1 MKKKRRLDLN
11 LAGDPL
17 RNKRLFRS
25 LFFFIGG
32 VSLLWLIIGLTVFL
46 KNRNDSQDIETAL
59 AGMENKIN
67 RIRQEERRYITQV
80 NELSMENLS
89 EVTFINHLISQ
100 KAFSWTEMFTALE
113 KSLPDGCYIVS
124 ISPVEMGDL
133 KAQVKL
139 EVASTGL
146 DPLFQFIDNL
156 YTMDFSGVRLIR
168 ERKGETGSF
177 ISEVS
182 LDYGKTY

>member
-1 MKKKRRLDLN
+1 MRKKRRLDLN

-17 RNKRLFRS
+17 RNKRLFRL

-32 VSLLWLIIGLTVFL
+32 VSVIWFIIGITVFL
-46 KNRNDSQDIETAL
+46 KNRNDGQDMATAL
-59 AGMENKIN
+59 AGVENKIN
-67 RIRQEERRYITQV
+67 HIRQEERRYNTQV
-80 NELSMENLS
+80 NELSRENLS
-89 EVTFINHLISQ
+89 DVNFINHLISQ

-124 ISPVEMGDL
+124 ISPMEKGDL
-133 KAQVKL
+133 KTQVKL
-139 EVASTGL
+139 EVASAGL

-168 ERKGETGSF
+168 ERKSETGSS

-182 LDYGKTY
+182 LDYGKTN